1 MCVFM
6 CIYIYVHMWVGM
18 DAHGDI
24 RKCALR
30 LAWQALQYGE
40 HVIDPT
46 VSLGPTVSFTLCSG
60 CEVGTIF
67 VLSLYLR

>member
-6 CIYIYVHMWVGM
+6 YVYVHMWVGM

-24 RKCALR
+24 FKCALR
-30 LAWQALQYGE
+30 LSWQALQYGE

-46 VSLGPTVSFTLCSG
+46 VSLGPTVSFTLCNG
-60 CEVGTIF
+60 REVGTII